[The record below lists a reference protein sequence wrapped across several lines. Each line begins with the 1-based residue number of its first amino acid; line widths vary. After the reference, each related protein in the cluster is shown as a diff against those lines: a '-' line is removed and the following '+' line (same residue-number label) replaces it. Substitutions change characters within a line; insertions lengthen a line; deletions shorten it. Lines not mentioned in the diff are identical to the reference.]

1 MSRFLKYL
9 LISAFLAAMAL
20 IVYWRAL
27 DNGFIVYYDD
37 GEYVTQNA
45 HIQNGLTPDAISWAF
60 TSTHSAN
67 WHPVTWLSHMLD
79 CALYGLNPAGHHLT
93 NLLLHAGTT
102 ILLFLVLTRMTGFI
116 WRSAFVAAL
125 FAVHPLHVES
135 VAWIAERKDVLS
147 AFFWMLTMWAYVR
160 YSERPG
166 PMRYSLVLI
175 AFGLGLMSKPMLVT
189 LPLVLLLLDYWPLG
203 RFSPGGSKTRVSR
216 SNWKLVREKMPL
228 FAMSAA
234 SSVITYVAQQKSGAI
249 GEIEAFSVKA
259 RVMNAA
265 VSYVSYIGKM
275 VWPSR
280 LSAIYPH
287 PGDALPIWK
296 AVTAAVI
303 LAAICVLVIRA
314 GRRHP
319 YLPVGWF
326 WYVLTL
332 IPVIGLVQVGGQAMA
347 DRYTYIPLI
356 GLFIMIAWGVPGL
369 LRVGE
374 WENGGEGEREKGRSQ
389 TATNP
394 QPSSVNHSPANT
406 EHPTPNTYARCL
418 VVISAAIV
426 VVLACRTWVQIHYW
440 RDSTTLL
447 EHAIEVTS
455 GNYAAHDA
463 LGAAL
468 AAEGRYDEAI
478 AHHKAAL
485 KITPTYEVAH
495 NNLGAALAR
504 AGRIDEAIREY
515 RAAIQI
521 YPRYAEA
528 HYNLAKALAMQGDR
542 DAAVT
547 EYGESLR
554 LEPDNAEAH
563 NNLGNLFQRKGKL
576 DDAVREYQAALRIDP
591 SFAQA
596 RANLAG
602 ALEQQGKTAESIR
615 ESRLATTANPE
626 SAAAHYNLGVAL
638 QNQGKTDEAIREYRE
653 AIRIRPD
660 LAQAHNNLALALF
673 DKGDYAEAWKEV
685 HLCRKHGVSPHP
697 DFAKALAEKMPE
709 PGP

>member
-1 MSRFLKYL
+1 MSRFLRYL
-9 LISAFLAAMAL
+9 LISMFLAAVTFM
-20 IVYWRAL
+20 VYWRAL

-37 GEYVTQNA
+37 GEYVTQNT
-45 HIQNGLTPDAISWAF
+45 HIQGGLTPDAISWAF
-60 TSTHSAN
+60 TSMHSAN
-67 WHPVTWLSHMLD
+67 WHPVTWMSHMLD
-79 CALYGLNPAGHHLT
+79 FALYGLNPAGHHLT
-93 NLLLHAGTT
+93 NLLLHTAST
-102 ILLFLVLTRMTGFI
+102 ILLFLLLTRMTGLM

-166 PMRYSLVLI
+166 LARYSLVVL
-175 AFGLGLMSKPMLVT
+175 AFGLGLMCKPMLVT

-203 RFSPGGSKTRVSR
+203 RLTFGGSKAGDSPSSWR
-216 SNWKLVREKMPL
+216 LVREKMPF

-249 GEIEAFSVKA
+249 GEIEAFSVEA

-275 VWPSR
+275 LWPSR

-287 PGDALPIWK
+287 PGDALPIWR

-347 DRYTYIPLI
+347 DRYTYVPLI

-374 WENGGEGEREKGRSQ
+374 WEKGRSQ
-389 TATNP
+389 SPT
-394 QPSSVNHSPANT
+394 NHSPANT

-418 VVISAAIV
+418 VVISAVVV
-426 VVLACRTWVQIHYW
+426 VVLACRTWVQVQYW

-455 GNYAAHDA
+455 DNYGAHDA

-468 AAEGRYDEAI
+468 AAEGRYEEAI
-478 AHHKAAL
+478 AQHEAAL

-504 AGRIDEAIREY
+504 AGRIDQAIVEY
-515 RAAIQI
+515 RAAIRI

-554 LEPDNAEAH
+554 LDPDNAEAH

-602 ALEQQGKTAESIR
+602 ALAQQGKTAESIR
-615 ESRLATTANPE
+615 ESRLATSANPE

-638 QNQGKTDEAIREYRE
+638 QNQGKTDDAIKEYRD
-653 AIRIRPD
+653 AIRIRPN

-673 DKGDYAEAWKEV
+673 DKGEYTEAWKEV

-697 DFAKALAEKMPE
+697 DFIKALAEKMPD
-709 PGP
+709 PSP

>member
-9 LISAFLAAMAL
+9 LISVLLAAVTF

-27 DNGFIVYYDD
+27 DNGFIIYYDD

-45 HIQNGLTPDAISWAF
+45 HIQGGLTPDAISWAF
-60 TSTHSAN
+60 TSMHGAN
-67 WHPVTWLSHMLD
+67 WHPVTWMSHMLD
-79 CALYGLNPAGHHLT
+79 CALYGLDPAGHHLT
-93 NLLLHAGTT
+93 SLLLHAAST
-102 ILLFLVLTRMTGFI
+102 ILLFLVLARMTGFM

-147 AFFWMLTMWAYVR
+147 ALFWMLTMLAYIR
-160 YSERPG
+160 YTERPG
-166 PMRYSLVLI
+166 LMRYSLVVL

-203 RFSPGGSKTRVSR
+203 RLTFGGSKAGDSP
-216 SNWKLVREKMPL
+216 SNWRLVWEKMPL

-265 VSYVSYIGKM
+265 VSCVCYIGKM
-275 VWPSR
+275 LWPSR

-287 PGDALPIWK
+287 PGDAMPIWK
-296 AVTAAVI
+296 AVAAAVI
-303 LAAICVLVIRA
+303 LMVISVLVIRA

-319 YLPVGWF
+319 YLPVGWL
-326 WYVLTL
+326 WYVATL

-347 DRYTYIPLI
+347 DRYTYIPLT
-356 GLFIMIAWGVPGL
+356 GLFIMIAWGV
-369 LRVGE
+369 GE
-374 WENGGEGEREKGRSQ
+374 WEKGRMGERENGRSRSPI
-389 TATNP
+389 NH
-394 QPSSVNHSPANT
+394 QPLAISHSPANT
-406 EHPTPNTYARCL
+406 QHRTPNTYARCL
-418 VVISAAIV
+418 VVISSAVV
-426 VVLACRTWVQIHYW
+426 VVLACRTWVQVHYW

-478 AHHKAAL
+478 AHHEAAL
-485 KITPTYEVAH
+485 KIAPTYEVAH

-504 AGRIDEAIREY
+504 AGRIDDAIREY
-515 RAAIQI
+515 KSAIRI
-521 YPRYAEA
+521 YPRFAEA
-528 HYNLAKALAMQGDR
+528 HYNLAKALAMRGDR
-542 DAAVT
+542 DAAAD
-547 EYGESLR
+547 EYRESLR
-554 LEPDNAEAH
+554 LDPDNAEAH

-596 RANLAG
+596 HTNLAG

-615 ESRLATTANPE
+615 ESRRATSANPE
-626 SAAAHYNLGVAL
+626 SGAAHYNLGVAL
-638 QNQGKTDEAIREYRE
+638 QNQGKTDDAIREYRE

-660 LAQAHNNLALALF
+660 LAQAHNNLAIALF
-673 DKGDYAEAWKEV
+673 DKGEYAEAWKEV
-685 HLCRKHGVSPHP
+685 HLCRKHGLSPHT
-697 DFAKALAEKMPE
+697 DFVKALAEKMPD